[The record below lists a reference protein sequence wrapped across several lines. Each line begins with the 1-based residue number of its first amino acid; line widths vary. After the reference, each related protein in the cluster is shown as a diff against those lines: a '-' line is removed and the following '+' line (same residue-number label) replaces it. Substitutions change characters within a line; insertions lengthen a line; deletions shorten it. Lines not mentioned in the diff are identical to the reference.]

1 MDALDTGLDL
11 EMPGDTVWRGSLTKH
26 SVSTNLVKV
35 STITTRARKVLEF
48 IERASKIPVSKKESE
63 RDLPEDR
70 NLNKRLAQDSIV
82 LAKNEG
88 SLLPIPETFKGKLA
102 LIGSHMKDS
111 SVNSSG
117 ATALEPYYTIHP
129 FEAIKGKLG
138 PEVEIAYEI
147 GAFAHKMMPLFDG
160 RSVANLHLRLFNQ
173 APWATP
179 EATLVGNIDMR
190 KTFFQL
196 LDYVNPDLNN
206 DLFYAQMEGDFTPD
220 ESGEWEFAVAVHGI
234 ARLYLDDELVID
246 QFTKQERGD
255 SFFGRGSVEKKA
267 VYVVEADKTYRLRLD
282 FGNAAQSP
290 LDSKANGDIEF
301 QAGGARLGGCRKLAP
316 EEATERAVAAAVD
329 ADYAIIC
336 TGLSVSDF
344 CHNRCLP
351 SLPKV
356 TVPSANGRPRA
367 STVNQWISRRM

>member
-147 GAFAHKMMPLFDG
+147 GAFAHKDDAPLRRAISRQPPSKTVQSG
-160 RSVANLHLRLFNQ
+160 A
-173 APWATP
+173 
-179 EATLVGNIDMR
+179 VGNAR
-190 KTFFQL
+190 GNVSWE
-196 LDYVNPDLNN
+196 YRH
-206 DLFYAQMEGDFTPD
+206 AQDVLP
-220 ESGEWEFAVAVHGI
+220 AP
-234 ARLYLDDELVID
+234 
-246 QFTKQERGD
+246 
-255 SFFGRGSVEKKA
+255 
-267 VYVVEADKTYRLRLD
+267 RLR
-282 FGNAAQSP
+282 QP
-290 LDSKANGDIEF
+290 
-301 QAGGARLGGCRKLAP
+301 
-316 EEATERAVAAAVD
+316 
-329 ADYAIIC
+329 
-336 TGLSVSDF
+336 
-344 CHNRCLP
+344 
-351 SLPKV
+351 
-356 TVPSANGRPRA
+356 RP
-367 STVNQWISRRM
+367 QQ